1 MIYWYLVKVKFTKGN
16 ESIIK
21 EYRKNFLELGELF
34 CFLETKHK
42 NNYLLLSI
50 KPVHYVN
57 GYQKELRFN

>member
-1 MIYWYLVKVKFTKGN
+1 MIYYYLVKVKYTKGN

-21 EYRKNFLELGELF
+21 EYRKSFLEIGELF

-50 KPVHYVN
+50 KPVYYVN